1 MEEAVM
7 SMFNPKPCLGLTE
20 KNTNEEIKNAAFQL
34 VKEVGYMIIGTTSLD
49 GRTPTARGLEVHQ
62 LDDSGDFF
70 IGLAKGKP
78 VYYEL
83 QKNPYIV
90 GVIVRET
97 VKRLSASVR
106 ISAHVREL
114 PPEEN
119 QEIYKRY
126 WELNPGTKALYH
138 KDLDMFRIF
147 VLDRGD
153 GEIFHLPEDDEVCRL
168 RFSFG
173 GASKRPWAYE
183 IDQEKCVGCGT
194 CEEVCMEDVIFP
206 NEEGKY
212 FIHHFGCLECG
223 RCAMNCPNDA
233 IAKGF
238 QP

>member
-1 MEEAVM
+1 MT
-7 SMFNPKPCLGLTE
+7 MFNPKPCLGLTE
-20 KNTNEEIKNAAFQL
+20 KNTNEEIKKAAFQF
-34 VKEVGYMIIGTTSLD
+34 VKEVGYMIIGTTAMD

-90 GVIVRET
+90 GTIVRET

-114 PPEEN
+114 DPEKN
-119 QEIYKRY
+119 QAVYRRY

-173 GASKRPWAYE
+173 GAARRPWAYE
-183 IDQEKCVGCGT
+183 IDQ
-194 CEEVCMEDVIFP
+194 EDVIFP

-212 FIHHFGCLECG
+212 YIHHFGCLECG

-233 IAKGF
+233 IVRGF
-238 QP
+238 